1 MAKKAVVVMDLR
13 AEKFRR
19 ELDKTKAKYRELKDE
34 AKRAQAPM
42 SQAFKVGAGIYG
54 GVLAAGFSISR
65 IKSFI
70 TTSIDAATEQAAA
83 ENRLATAMKLKNQ
96 YTLAGFQAMKDYAS
110 QIQSLTIYGDE
121 AVLAQQAFLVSLGF
135 TEKQIREVI
144 SAAAD
149 LAAGTGQSL
158 EYGVRNLAKTF
169 SGSIGE
175 LGDMIPT
182 LKTLT
187 AEELKAGAAV
197 SMATEKFKGQGAAV
211 AATPTGQMQ
220 QMAKSWLD
228 LKAAIG
234 GGIAQGVMDTA
245 KNFRVAAGDITKF
258 NNATKEIITADL
270 ASGIQRLATG
280 FAYIGETW
288 RSLGVFA
295 GLGGN
300 LLNRIRNGELP
311 GEARKGIIQDIS
323 GAFDYSTAGRL
334 QSGWEQAQANAE
346 MVRLRAQAR
355 SGNSPR

>member
-96 YTLAGFQAMKDYAS
+96 YTLAGFEAMKDYAS
-110 QIQSLTIYGDE
+110 QIQATTVYGDE

-135 TEKQIREVI
+135 TEKQIRQVI

-149 LAAGTGQSL
+149 LAAGTGKDL
-158 EYGVRNLAKTF
+158 NYGVQQLAKTF
-169 SGSIGE
+169 GGSARE
-175 LGDMIPT
+175 LGMLIPK
-182 LKTLT
+182 LKELS
-187 AEELKAGAAV
+187 AEEMKAGGAV
-197 SMATEKFKGQGAAV
+197 AMVAEMFKGQAAAV

-220 QMAKSWLD
+220 QMANAWSDMKE
-228 LKAAIG
+228 AIG
-234 GGIAQGVMDTA
+234 SGLAQGIMDTA

-280 FAYIGETW
+280 FAYIGETL
-288 RSLGVFA
+288 RSYYKVTTFRENFQMRLQQGE
-295 GLGGN
+295 GLIGA
-300 LLNRIRNGELP
+300 
-311 GEARKGIIQDIS
+311 ARGTYQDVS

-334 QSGWEQAQANAE
+334 RSGWEQAQANAE